1 MSVESG
7 LRGPPPRRGPHPT
20 ISSLHVF
27 NGLGTRGVL
36 IGPRWSHHLG
46 DSLVGKAQLPDI
58 VNPARLLCSF
68 ANFIFSLKC
77 PVETSGL
84 EEFSAAANFF
94 LEEWP
99 AILKP
104 WGFTRTAGL
113 IHGTLLIHST
123 PLTADEI
130 LASTGASRGGVSTQ
144 LNILHQAGLIERM
157 RILGER
163 QERFTPIR
171 DGRLQGALLAHFE
184 QQTLW
189 PMKLL
194 EHTLTAIAGKED
206 NPWLG
211 ALHDLGQN
219 ET

>member
-1 MSVESG
+1 MES
-7 LRGPPPRRGPHPT
+7 
-20 ISSLHVF
+20 
-27 NGLGTRGVL
+27 
-36 IGPRWSHHLG
+36 
-46 DSLVGKAQLPDI
+46 
-58 VNPARLLCSF
+58 
-68 ANFIFSLKC
+68 
-77 PVETSGL
+77 SGL

-113 IHGTLLIHST
+113 IHGTLLIHPT

-144 LNILHQAGLIERM
+144 LNTLHQAGLIERM
-157 RILGER
+157 RLLGER

-171 DGRLQGALLAHFE
+171 DGRLIRAALLAHFE
-184 QQTLW
+184 QQTLR

-194 EHTLTAIAGKED
+194 EHTLTAIAGRED
-206 NPWLG
+206 LSWLG

-219 ET
+219 DT